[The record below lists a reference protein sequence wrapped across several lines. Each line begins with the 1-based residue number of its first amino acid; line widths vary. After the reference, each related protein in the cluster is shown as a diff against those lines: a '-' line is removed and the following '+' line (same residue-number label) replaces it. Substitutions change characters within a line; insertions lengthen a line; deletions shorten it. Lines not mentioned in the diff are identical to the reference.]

1 MKKGAFGWTETAQK
15 AFDRLKEVI
24 SSFPMLVLPDFT
36 QPFVLECDASGEGFN
51 TVLMQGGHPIAFES
65 WKLLAHERLYPIYDK
80 EMLAIMHALEKFW
93 QYLVGNRF
101 RVRTD
106 HNSLRFF
113 LEQKQLQERQQ
124 KWISKIQAYDF
135 DIEYVKGK
143 NNVVA
148 DSLSRRP
155 STLSLMSLNAN

>member
-1 MKKGAFGWTETAQK
+1 MPW
-15 AFDRLKEVI
+15 
-24 SSFPMLVLPDFT
+24 P
-36 QPFVLECDASGEGFN
+36 
-51 TVLMQGGHPIAFES
+51 
-65 WKLLAHERLYPIYDK
+65 
-80 EMLAIMHALEKFW
+80 KFR

-106 HNSLRFF
+106 HNSLRCF

-148 DSLSRRP
+148 DALSHRP
-155 STLSLMSLNAN
+155 ATLSLMSLDTDWRA

>member
-1 MKKGAFGWTETAQK
+1 M
-15 AFDRLKEVI
+15 
-24 SSFPMLVLPDFT
+24 
-36 QPFVLECDASGEGFN
+36 
-51 TVLMQGGHPIAFES
+51 
-65 WKLLAHERLYPIYDK
+65 
-80 EMLAIMHALEKFW
+80 
-93 QYLVGNRF
+93 GNRF

-143 NNVVA
+143 NNMVA
-148 DSLSRRP
+148 DALSRRP
-155 STLSLMSLNAN
+155 ATLSLMSLDTDRRARLLVEYSKDRFSCEVLDGKVADDRYMVVDEII